1 MLKPNHENNIN
12 SIISHLQNQLKP
24 FGEIEEIKDVAGI
37 YAIALNGSNFPFFN
51 DQSIKEGTIL
61 YVGKSD
67 SSIKKRVYKSHFNSD
82 KTGSSTVRR
91 SLGAILKEHLELE
104 PIPRSIKEKRFRD
117 YSFIY
122 EGEVRLT
129 EWMIN
134 NLSVSFYDYPYGK
147 KQIND
152 LETKIIKRLKP
163 VLNLKKNVS
172 LNPHLSELEELRA
185 KCKDIARIKFEK
197 GTLI

>member
-1 MLKPNHENNIN
+1 MDESDIS
-12 SIISHLQNQLKP
+12 SIVLHLQNQLKP

-51 DQSIKEGTIL
+51 NRSIKEGTIL

-67 SSIKKRVYKSHFNSD
+67 SSIKKRVYKSHFND
-82 KTGSSTVRR
+82 KKTGSSTVRR
-91 SLGAILKEHLELE
+91 SLGAILKEDLELE
-104 PIPRSIKEKRFRD
+104 PIPRSIKEKKFRD
-117 YSFIY
+117 YAFIY

-129 EWMIN
+129 NWMVN
-134 NLSVSFYDYPYGK
+134 NLSISFYDYPHGK

-152 LETKIIKRLKP
+152 LETKIIKRLIP

-172 LNPHLSELEELRA
+172 LNPHLSEIEELRA
-185 KCKDIARIKFEK
+185 KCKDIAKIKYEK
-197 GTLI
+197 GHI